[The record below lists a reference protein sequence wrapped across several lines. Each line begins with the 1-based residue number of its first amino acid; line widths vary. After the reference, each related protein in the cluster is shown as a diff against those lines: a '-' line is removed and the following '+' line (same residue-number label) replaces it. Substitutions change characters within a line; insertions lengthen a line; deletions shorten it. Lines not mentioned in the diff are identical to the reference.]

1 MHTALCLY
9 EHKELGSYKNN
20 MSAYQALRLLMKLLH
35 HKRKA
40 VNCWL
45 IKAGTCAPITVDLV
59 HMILMR
65 NTHSDTYMHSLAK
78 R

>member
-20 MSAYQALRLLMKLLH
+20 MSAYQALRLLMKLLY

-45 IKAGTCAPITVDLV
+45 IKAGPLCS
-59 HMILMR
+59 
-65 NTHSDTYMHSLAK
+65 NHSRLGSHDFDEEHTL
-78 R
+78 